1 MAPAPTKKA
10 TTPAARTRK
19 PAAKKPAAKKPAA
32 KPAATKSTAKP
43 AATKST
49 AKPAARKPAAKKP
62 AARKPAAKRTT
73 ARKPTAAQLKGTVD
87 RSADLSDEVLESVA
101 SGQRAAIEA
110 VRKFIEAVDEALP
123 VIGDRPS
130 RRETVVDAALEM
142 ADKLV
147 TTQYDFLRSVVRSAD
162 RTLGDAKPAKK

>member
-19 PAAKKPAAKKPAA
+19 PAAKKPAAKKPA
-32 KPAATKSTAKP
+32 AKP

-110 VRKFIEAVDEALP
+110 VRKFIAAVAEALP

>member
-19 PAAKKPAAKKPAA
+19 PAAKKPAAKKPAG
-32 KPAATKSTAKP
+32 KP

-162 RTLGDAKPAKK
+162 RTLGDGKPAKK

>member
-19 PAAKKPAAKKPAA
+19 PAAKKPAAKKPA
-32 KPAATKSTAKP
+32 AKP

-162 RTLGDAKPAKK
+162 RTLGDGKPAKK